1 MPFPFPFFLPNLSS
15 LLKVWIVIMVKEKS
29 HKIITSNTG
38 RGWAVEP
45 AILRLYRARNAG
57 YNELG
62 EAGLCGIKFAN

>member
-1 MPFPFPFFLPNLSS
+1 
-15 LLKVWIVIMVKEKS
+15 MVKEKS
-29 HKIITSNTG
+29 HKIINSNTG

-62 EAGLCGIKFAN
+62 EAGLCGRKFAN